1 MHTSAFSPSFIGGV
15 PALVAHTRDFVCF
28 CLVPG
33 SVRLRLNAYI
43 PKFSV
48 YESSSCRC
56 ALKQFSKDCVDRE
69 SSPTFLNHEQKH
81 QLIIACNVQ
90 QHRNFSSLQ
99 KLKLTAN
106 DQRILCFKRWEE
118 LGKTIV
124 PAEVKDYVHYYWQ
137 VGFSVFLFI
146 LKFLCTQ

>member
-1 MHTSAFSPSFIGGV
+1 MERAETTSGLTVVMHTSAFSPSFIGGV

-81 QLIIACNVQ
+81 QLIIACNVLAAQ
-90 QHRNFSSLQ
+90 ELFFT
-99 KLKLTAN
+99 LKAET
-106 DQRILCFKRWEE
+106 DYKRS
-118 LGKTIV
+118 K
-124 PAEVKDYVHYYWQ
+124 Q
-137 VGFSVFLFI
+137 FVFLNAR
-146 LKFLCTQ
+146 KRKTYCSR